1 MGGPLPVPPLYV
13 FGFPLTGSPPSK
25 VYGHM
30 RAIAN
35 RTKERL

>member
-1 MGGPLPVPPLYV
+1 MRVLWCATHFSL
-13 FGFPLTGSPPSK
+13 LHRSTGSPPSK

-35 RTKERL
+35 RAKERL